1 MSNQPTLSGEEI
13 SALMSELREDEPRG
27 GGATGAARPF
37 AFGGEAA
44 RPMSSLSAL
53 DRMNERMIRRM
64 RDLIEPFAR
73 TKPRVVAEPTRICS
87 FADWQAEQPEF
98 TSLSVYGFKPLKG
111 AIVLSIEPAF
121 VSRLVDAFYG
131 GKGVPSSTRTREFT
145 ATEES
150 LVARL
155 TETLIGAL
163 AEVWS
168 EVVPAK
174 PQLRS
179 RETNVGFAS
188 VARAED
194 PVAVSRFTLTPWD
207 DQSSMIEVIYPVAS
221 LRSVE
226 AELAAKAN
234 EDATSRGDEWRQRLG
249 AAIGE
254 VRVQA
259 RTVLARP
266 QLSLSELMQL
276 QAGDVIPVTLPA
288 RVPLLVEGRR
298 IAVGTV
304 GENDGRAALK
314 IEKIEQRRII
324 A

>member
-1 MSNQPTLSGEEI
+1 MSSQPTLSGEEI
-13 SALMSELREDEPRG
+13 SALMSELRDQEPRG
-27 GGATGAARPF
+27 GRAPGTVRPF
-37 AFGGEAA
+37 AFGNEAA
-44 RPMSSLSAL
+44 RPMSALPAL
-53 DRMNERMIRRM
+53 DRMNERMVRRM
-64 RDLIEPFAR
+64 REVVEPFAR
-73 TKPRVVAEPTRICS
+73 TKPRVTAEPTRMCS
-87 FADWQAEQPEF
+87 YGDWQAEQPEF
-98 TSLSVYGFKPLKG
+98 SSLCLYGFKPLKG
-111 AIVLSIEPAF
+111 SIMLSIEPEF

-131 GKGVPSSTRTREFT
+131 GSGVPSTTRAREFT

-150 LVARL
+150 LCGRL
-155 TETLIGAL
+155 AEGLIGAL

-168 EVVPAK
+168 EIVPVR

-194 PVAVSRFTLTPWD
+194 PVAVSRFTLTPWPG
-207 DQSSMIEVIYPVAS
+207 QSSFVEILYPVAS

-234 EDATSRGDEWRQRLG
+234 EDSSSRGSEWRERL
-249 AAIGE
+249 AASVGE
-254 VRVQA
+254 VRVKA

-276 QAGDVIPVTLPA
+276 QPGDVIPVSLPQ

-304 GENDGRAALK
+304 GEHDGRAALK
-314 IEKIEQRRII
+314 IDKLEQRRSI

>member
-1 MSNQPTLSGEEI
+1 MSKQPTLSGEEI
-13 SALMSELREDEPRG
+13 SALMSELREEEPSG
-27 GGATGAARPF
+27 GRAPGTVRSF
-37 AFGGEAA
+37 AFGSEAA

-64 RDLIEPFAR
+64 RELIEPFAR
-73 TKPRVVAEPTRICS
+73 GKPRVTAEPTRICS
-87 FADWQAEQPEF
+87 FADWQAEQAEF
-98 TSLSVYGFKPLKG
+98 TSLSLYSFKPLKG
-111 AIVLSIEPAF
+111 AIMLSIEPVF

-131 GKGVPSSTRTREFT
+131 GSGVLTSTRAREFT

-150 LVARL
+150 LLARL
-155 TETLIGAL
+155 SENLIGAL

-168 EVVPAK
+168 EIVPVK
-174 PQLRS
+174 SQLRS

-207 DQSSMIEVIYPVAS
+207 DQSSIVEVVYPVAS

-234 EDATSRGDEWRQRLG
+234 EDATSRGDEWREKLG

-276 QAGDVIPVTLPA
+276 QPGDVIPVNLPA

-304 GENDGRAALK
+304 GEHDGRAALK
-314 IEKIEQRRII
+314 IEKIEQRRLI